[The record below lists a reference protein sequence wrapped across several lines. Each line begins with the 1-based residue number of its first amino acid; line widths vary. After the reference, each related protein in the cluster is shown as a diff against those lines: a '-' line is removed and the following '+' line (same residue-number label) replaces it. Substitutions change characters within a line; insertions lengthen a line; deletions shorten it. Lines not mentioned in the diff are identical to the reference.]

1 MEDEIFSKLLK
12 TNEGF
17 LGLLALI
24 ASGVYFIFRY
34 IKVIINLLKVFQA
47 ERVFENFNDSA
58 KVISEKR
65 VTYIFKNLTLKK
77 TSQELFDSMRYAY
90 ELETATKIEGKTIA
104 FKLNEL
110 EESAV
115 VLANIVRFVDYY
127 RARNGVRI
135 LIFLQH
141 LQKSE
146 VSDFKQHLKEY
157 VNKTEVHGV
166 KII

>member
-24 ASGVYFIFRY
+24 ASGVYFIFKY
-34 IKVIINLLKVFQA
+34 IKVIINLLKVFQS
-47 ERVFENFNDSA
+47 EKMFENFNDSA

-65 VTYIFKNLTLKK
+65 VTYIYKNLTLKK
-77 TSQELFDSMRYAY
+77 TSQELFDSMRHAY
-90 ELETATKIEGKTIA
+90 ELETATKIEGKTIC

-115 VLANIVRFVDYY
+115 VLANLIRFIDYY
-127 RARNGVRI
+127 RTRNGVRI
-135 LIFLQH
+135 LIFFQH
-141 LQKSE
+141 LRKSE

-157 VNKTEVHGV
+157 IHKTEVHGV